1 MKIINKLKSL
11 WQGYSDKIIHF
22 LFGYF
27 IASAF
32 QVTGYYMMAP
42 VVIAATWKEL
52 YDLKRD
58 NIPVKFTTLIN
69 ADWMCTVAGGFIALF
84 IYAVSLL
91 GGVHLP
97 GFIDVIIK

>member
-1 MKIINKLKSL
+1 MNLINKLKNIWL
-11 WQGYSDKIIHF
+11 RYSDKIIHF

-27 IASAF
+27 IASTF
-32 QVTGYYMMAP
+32 QVTGYYMMLP
-42 VVIAATWKEL
+42 VVVASTGKEL

-58 NIPVKFTTLIN
+58 NIPLKFTTLIN

>member
-1 MKIINKLKSL
+1 MKIVNKLKSI
-11 WQGYSDKIIHF
+11 WQGYSDKITHF

-27 IASAF
+27 IASLF
-32 QVTGYYMMAP
+32 QATGYFM
-42 VVIAATWKEL
+42 VVPTILAATGKEL

-58 NIPVKFTTLIN
+58 NVGIKFTTVVN
-69 ADWMCTVAGGFIALF
+69 ADWMCTTAGGFIALF

>member
-1 MKIINKLKSL
+1 ML
-11 WQGYSDKIIHF
+11 
-22 LFGYF
+22 
-27 IASAF
+27 
-32 QVTGYYMMAP
+32 P
-42 VVIAATWKEL
+42 VVVAATGKEL

-58 NIPVKFTTLIN
+58 NIPLKFTTLIN